1 MDTMDKYQ
9 FSLQQEI
16 LLDKGAAILA
26 GFFHYARDYNIPL
39 EDRQN
44 PINVMYS
51 LVRDTK
57 HNILLASTENDLD
70 KIEAQFDFA
79 RRFYRKISG
88 C

>member
-1 MDTMDKYQ
+1 MDKYQ
-9 FSLQQEI
+9 FSLRQEI
-16 LLDKGAAILA
+16 LLDKGSDILA

-39 EDRQN
+39 EDKQN

-51 LVRDTK
+51 LVRDAK
-57 HNILLASTENDLD
+57 SNILGSNTNAELD

-79 RRFYRKISG
+79 HRFYQKISG